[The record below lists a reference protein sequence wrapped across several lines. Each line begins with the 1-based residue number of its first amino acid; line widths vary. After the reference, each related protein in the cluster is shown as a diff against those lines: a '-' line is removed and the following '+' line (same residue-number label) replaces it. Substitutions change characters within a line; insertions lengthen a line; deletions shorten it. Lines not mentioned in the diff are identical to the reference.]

1 MLFPQFNFLEEIFS
15 QIGCTITKKFVCVCV
30 KELEREIE
38 RDKERQ
44 RDRGRQRDRER
55 KAG

>member
-15 QIGCTITKKFVCVCV
+15 QIGCTITKKFVCVC
-30 KELEREIE
+30 EREGEIE

>member
-1 MLFPQFNFLEEIFS
+1 MLLPQFKFLEEIFS
-15 QIGCTITKKFVCVCV
+15 KIGCTITKKFVCVCV
-30 KELEREIE
+30 CEREREGEIE

-44 RDRGRQRDRER
+44 RDRER